1 MAEKRMF
8 SKKITD
14 SDSFIELSSSAQALY
29 FHLNQGADDDG
40 FNNQVQ
46 SAIFKAHASLDDLK
60 TLMTKNFIIRFDNG
74 VIVIKHW
81 RMHNTLRKDRYTPT
95 NFQEELSALGI
106 KDNGSYA
113 LPNEDGCRLVADWL
127 PCGCRVVA
135 TDKDSIGK
143 ISKEKKNNLSKS
155 KYGQK
160 NCIEIDTNENI
171 LTDCN
176 ATNDLKNEF
185 ETLFANEK
193 AEELEA
199 VDPKET
205 MFNEFWK
212 LYPKKVNK
220 KGAKTSFMRIKGL
233 KKEFDNIMLALK
245 KCVVSKDWQKQNG
258 QFIPHPQTWI
268 NQERWKDKNENS
280 EQEVIDNWLNE

>member
-127 PCGCRVVA
+127 PFGCHVVA

-160 NCIEIDTNENI
+160 NCIEIDNNENI

-185 ETLFANEK
+185 ETIFANEK
-193 AEELEA
+193 AEELEV

-245 KCVVSKDWQKQNG
+245 KCVESKDWQKQNG

>member
-1 MAEKRMF
+1 MTEKRMF

-46 SAIFKAHASLDDLK
+46 SAIFKARASLDDLK

-113 LPNEDGCRLVADWL
+113 LSNEDGCRLVADWL
-127 PCGCRVVA
+127 PCGCHVVA

-171 LTDCN
+171 LTDFN
-176 ATNDLKNEF
+176 TDDDLKNEF
-185 ETLFANEK
+185 ETLLATQQV
-193 AEELEA
+193 EELEE

-205 MFNEFWK
+205 MFNEFWQ

-245 KCVVSKDWQKQNG
+245 KCVESKDWKKQDG

-280 EQEVIDNWLNE
+280 EQEVIENWLNE